1 MAVGSNTAAGQIP
14 HFPSQA
20 VSDKVKMSKEYGTEV
35 ARAIEAEW
43 WRRDSGV
50 GGYSYAG
57 IGRYRQTRY
66 EFHRLRL

>member
-1 MAVGSNTAAGQIP
+1 MAVGSANATGQIP

-20 VSDKVKMSKEYGTEV
+20 VSDSEKRSKEYGTGV

-50 GGYSYAG
+50 GGQSYGG

-66 EFHRLRL
+66 EFPQA